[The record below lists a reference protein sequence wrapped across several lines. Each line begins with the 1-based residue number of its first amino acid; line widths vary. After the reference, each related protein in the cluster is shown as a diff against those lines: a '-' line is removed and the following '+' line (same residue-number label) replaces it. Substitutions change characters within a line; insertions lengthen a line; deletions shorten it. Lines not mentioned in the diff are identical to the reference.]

1 MSECESEGVEWNGM
15 RMSARVRGLWDSL
28 PSRANYEVCVYAWR
42 INALCSGGMGRVML
56 GWWGAGV
63 FRWIGVGTL
72 TIVQTG
78 AGTHQ
83 PVRDLQ

>member
-1 MSECESEGVEWNGM
+1 MEWNANE
-15 RMSARVRGLWDSL
+15 RTRARPVGLTTFPSKLRGVR
-28 PSRANYEVCVYAWR
+28 VCMR